1 MLVSARNGTEAENA
15 QHPASGAPAAQG
27 RPALGDNPRA
37 RHAPAARFASPAL
50 RFRKAIKRDAK
61 LRFAVCGPSGSGKT
75 YTLLALAAE
84 LGGPIA
90 VVDTEHGSAS
100 KYADIFEFDVLEL
113 DSYDPLRLIEIID
126 YAVANQY
133 RVLVIDSLS
142 HFWMGK
148 DGELEKVDRAAR
160 RMQTPNGFAAWK
172 QVTPIHN
179 ALIDK
184 IISAPIHILTSM
196 RAKTEWVLER
206 DDRSGKTVPRKVG
219 LAPVMRDGIE
229 YEFDI
234 CGDLDQENTL
244 LITKTRCPKLA
255 SGIFPKP
262 GKELADVL
270 KEWLR
275 TIPSQDPEPASKH
288 APTIPN
294 DPNRNG
300 RVNGGAA
307 VTAASP
313 IPQELASIWKRMCTP
328 RGVVK
333 EFDELKTALEQL
345 AGSTGVAEYSRILRQ
360 HGVSQPKQFKAS
372 QPARVCAQD
381 VFGLL
386 EELRGNAREHR
397 GQLALGAACER
408 GIAETPGAAAPETR

>member
-15 QHPASGAPAAQG
+15 QHPPSGAPAAQG

-50 RFRKAIKRDAK
+50 QFRKAIKRDAK

-75 YTLLALAAE
+75 YTLLALAAD

-229 YEFDI
+229 YEFDV

-244 LITKTRCPKLA
+244 QITKTRCPQLA

-270 KEWLR
+270 KEWLG
-275 TIPSQDPEPASKH
+275 TVPMQDPGPQTLKDT
-288 APTIPN
+288 PTIQA
-294 DPNRNG
+294 DPDRG
-300 RVNGGAA
+300 SLPKGSTTLPV
-307 VTAASP
+307 ASP

-397 GQLALGAACER
+397 GQLALGTA
-408 GIAETPGAAAPETR
+408 

>member
-1 MLVSARNGTEAENA
+1 MALPSSAGLKNGSQIN
-15 QHPASGAPAAQG
+15 HPPGA
-27 RPALGDNPRA
+27 RPI
-37 RHAPAARFASPAL
+37 SPWL
-50 RFRKAIKRDAK
+50 QFRKAIKRDAK

-75 YTLLALAAE
+75 YTLLALATE

-126 YAVANQY
+126 YAVANHY
-133 RVLVIDSLS
+133 RVLDIDSLS
-142 HFWMGK
+142 HFWMGR

-160 RMQTPNGFAAWK
+160 RMQIPNGFAAWK

-184 IISAPIHILTSM
+184 IISAPIHVLISM

-229 YEFDI
+229 YEFDV
-234 CGDLDQENTL
+234 CGDLDQESTL
-244 LITKTRCPKLA
+244 QITKTRCPKLA
-255 SGIFPKP
+255 GGIFPKP
-262 GKELADVL
+262 GKELSDLL

-275 TIPSQDPEPASKH
+275 TVSAEDTEPQVSNS
-288 APTIPN
+288 APTSPN
-294 DPNRNG
+294 DPNSG
-300 RVNGGAA
+300 RLVHSIAA
-307 VTAASP
+307 VRVASP
-313 IPQELASIWKRMCTP
+313 IPQALASIWKRMCTP

-333 EFDELKTALEQL
+333 EFDELKTAVEQL

-381 VFGLL
+381 VFVLL
-386 EELRGNAREHR
+386 EELRRNACENQ
-397 GQLALGAACER
+397 GDLALETGSESSGAE
-408 GIAETPGAAAPETR
+408 APLVAKEAR

>member
-1 MLVSARNGTEAENA
+1 MKMLWPESEGA
-15 QHPASGAPAAQG
+15 QHSENGSGKAAAPNGPGLKNGSQ
-27 RPALGDNPRA
+27 RNHP
-37 RHAPAARFASPAL
+37 PAARPISPAL
-50 RFRKAIKRDAK
+50 QFRKAIKCDAK

-75 YTLLALAAE
+75 YTLLALATE

-126 YAVANQY
+126 YAVANHY
-133 RVLVIDSLS
+133 RVLCIDSLS

-184 IISAPIHILTSM
+184 IIGAPLHILVSM

-229 YEFDI
+229 YEFDV

-244 LITKTRCPKLA
+244 LITKTRCPRLA
-255 SGIFPKP
+255 GGIFPKP

-270 KEWLR
+270 KEWLG
-275 TIPSQDPEPASKH
+275 TVPAQDPEPQASKG

-294 DPNRNG
+294 DPNGGGLLNG
-300 RVNGGAA
+300 RAGLPAA
-307 VTAASP
+307 P
-313 IPQELASIWKRMCTP
+313 ISQELASIWKRMCTP

-333 EFDELKTALEQL
+333 EFDELKTAMEQL

-386 EELRGNAREHR
+386 EELRGNARDNQGE
-397 GQLALGAACER
+397 LALGSGSESV
-408 GIAETPGAAAPETR
+408 GAKAPLVAKEAR